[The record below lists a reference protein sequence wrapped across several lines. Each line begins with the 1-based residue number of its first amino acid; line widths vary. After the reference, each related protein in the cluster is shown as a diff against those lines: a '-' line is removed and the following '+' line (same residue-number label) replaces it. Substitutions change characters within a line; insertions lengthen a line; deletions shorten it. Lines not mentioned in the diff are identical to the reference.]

1 MKQNKFV
8 SIIIVNYN
16 GKDFLEEALSSIFEI
31 NYPKNLYEVI
41 VVDNDSQDDSVDY
54 IKKHF
59 PKVILIESTKNLGF
73 AGGNNLAIKKAKGD
87 YFAFINS
94 DTKVDKNWLK
104 YLVSSLQEKNV
115 GVASSKLLYH
125 IPYVRLTIKSE
136 THLKSN
142 LYKDSDFSPLGLV
155 VEEIKRENHSTCS
168 GCWYLDGFNP
178 PEGEN
183 LISRWTN
190 GNGEILLPVEHDE
203 EKYQLIF
210 HGITSDFES
219 KSKYEIFINDK
230 VISSGTI
237 VSNNVKSINLK
248 INKTANKN
256 KLIWLVQNTGN
267 AILKNGLS
275 RDIGSVIKNTDTE
288 LKEFYDFDNEYY
300 DKKRKIVGLCGA
312 SFIIKKSIVKK
323 IGLFNDDFFMYYE
336 DVDLGL
342 RVWKSGWDIV
352 YEPRS
357 IVYHKHKTTTDK
369 EATIFFITLIK
380 KNHLL
385 FLLLHFPLKQL
396 AIKFILS
403 LSKTIILYIIL
414 KVLEFFKYYS
424 GRYKAIYIQTKG
436 GTDSLKSFVK
446 AFNRT
451 YKKRR
456 MQESTQKRSFSKL
469 IKYLY

>member
-16 GKDFLEEALSSIFEI
+16 GKDLLEDCLGSIFEI

-54 IKKHF
+54 IEKHF
-59 PKVILIESTKNLGF
+59 PKVKIIESDKNLGF
-73 AGGNNLAIKKAKGD
+73 AGGNNLAMYEAKGD

-104 YLVSSLQEKNV
+104 YLVNTLQEKNV
-115 GVASSKLLYH
+115 GVVSSKLRYH
-125 IPYVRLTIKSE
+125 IPYIKLAIKSE

-142 LYKDSDFSPLGLV
+142 LYRDSDFSPLGLV
-155 VEEIKRENHSTCS
+155 VEEIRREKHSTCS
-168 GCWYLDGFNP
+168 GCWYLDGFHP
-178 PEGEN
+178 PKGEN

-190 GNGEILLPVEHDE
+190 GNGEILLPIEHDVE
-203 EKYQLIF
+203 EYRLVF

-219 KSKYEIFINDK
+219 KSKFEILIDDEIVN
-230 VISSGTI
+230 SGTI
-237 VSNNVKSINLK
+237 ISNSVESISIK
-248 INKTANKN
+248 INKKEHED
-256 KLIWLVQNTGN
+256 KLIWLVQNAGN
-267 AILKNGLS
+267 KILKNGLS
-275 RDIGSVIKNTDTE
+275 RDIGSVIKKNHRE
-288 LKEFYDFDNEYY
+288 LREFYDFDNEYY
-300 DKKRKIVGLCGA
+300 NKKRKIVGLCGA
-312 SFIIKKSIVKK
+312 SFIIKKSIVEK

-357 IVYHKHKTTTDK
+357 IVYHKHKASTNK
-369 EATIFFITLIK
+369 EATIFFIKLIK

-396 AIKFILS
+396 VIKFVLS
-403 LSKTIILYIIL
+403 VSKTIVLYIIL
-414 KVLEFFKYYS
+414 KVFEFFKYYN
-424 GRYKAIYIQTKG
+424 GRYKVVYIQTIG
-436 GTDSLKSFVK
+436 GIDSLKLFLN
-446 AFNRT
+446 AFTRT
-451 YKKRR
+451 YKNRK
-456 MQESTQKRSFSKL
+456 MLESTQKRSFSKL
-469 IKYLY
+469 IKHLY